1 VSVSLPDHPGRLLLD
16 DLMDMHGVKIRAR
29 ALGTKVEDFQ
39 YMLENAQDRNTIDL
53 DRYADPD
60 LWVRLVSLVEE
71 SVIALGKVEE
81 LATLHTEQ

>member
-1 VSVSLPDHPGRLLLD
+1 
-16 DLMDMHGVKIRAR
+16 
-29 ALGTKVEDFQ
+29 
-39 YMLENAQDRNTIDL
+39 MLENAQDRNTIDL

-60 LWVRLVSLVEE
+60 LWVRMIKLVEE